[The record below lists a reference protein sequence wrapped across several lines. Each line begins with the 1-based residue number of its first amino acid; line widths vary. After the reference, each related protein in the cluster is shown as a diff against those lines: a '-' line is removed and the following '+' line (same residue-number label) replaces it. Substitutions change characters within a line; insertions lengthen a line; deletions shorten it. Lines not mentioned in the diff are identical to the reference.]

1 MEDGCCKLVSRRTWK
16 KMRTAGNGV
25 LLCSRHI
32 SPPKV
37 DDDDG
42 ALPGNR
48 LSWRQTTMSHPLEQ

>member
-1 MEDGCCKLVSRRTWK
+1 MLVDESKENWGPN
-16 KMRTAGNGV
+16 AV